1 MKQMKQYRIMKMM
14 RNPLCMMHYALCIA
28 AAALLGSCA
37 DFFEQD
43 SEHVIFSDENHLN
56 SATDTIYSVTGILSK
71 LQVLADRTILLGEV
85 RGDLMDVT
93 EYANSDLRDLAQFN
107 VKDDNRYNKP
117 SDYYAVINNCNYFIA
132 NADTALKNNRN
143 EYIFM
148 KEYAAVKAIRAW
160 TYLQLVLNY
169 GSVPFVTEPILTKQ
183 DAELDYPRYDL
194 AAVCEYF
201 INDLS
206 TIPDRYHR
214 EYPGYGNIRGTDSR
228 FFWFPITVVL
238 GDLNLWLGS
247 ATGSKTAYQQAA
259 LRYYQYINERNGENS
274 AYPISTSLYTYTPGS
289 TTWMSMTSWGSLSAQ
304 ETYNE
309 NSELITMIPC
319 DSIQAEGN
327 YSQLRNLF
335 NSTIDNDY
343 KFSLTPSLNMFTI
356 SESQPHCCVSNSG
369 TSVLYAPQGLSDHR
383 SGDLRLY
390 YFFSEGYSYDRIT
403 SERIETQSIS
413 KYNTRNVHIYR
424 RQMVY
429 FRLAEALN
437 QLGYPRLAFQF
448 LSQGVNNDVLEEEVY
463 PYYSQSD
470 SLWISQLDF
479 PRARYGIFT
488 VEHLVSNRV
497 TGAINT
503 IGMHSRGSGWTPLNE
518 FYQFP
523 DSVEQDGVNV
533 AVPLAEQ
540 QEYVRDLLLTEDAL
554 EFAFE
559 GVRYYDLMRFAMR
572 EPNPGQFLS
581 DRIYNRRG
589 TDNRDAVRSEIKTDL
604 NNPQNWY
611 ISWKGRIGF

>member
-1 MKQMKQYRIMKMM
+1 MKKM

-206 TIPDRYHR
+206 AIPDRYHR

-274 AYPISTSLYTYTPGS
+274 AFPISTSLYTYTPGS

-343 KFSLTPSLNMFTI
+343 KFSLTPSPNMFTI

>member
-1 MKQMKQYRIMKMM
+1 MNTKTSIKGQLIV
-14 RNPLCMMHYALCIA
+14 LSFIICHLSFSVALT
-28 AAALLGSCA
+28 SCS
-37 DFFEQD
+37 DFFDQD
-43 SEHVIFSDENHLN
+43 SEHVIFTDQEHLN
-56 SATDTIYSVTGILSK
+56 NATDSIYSVTGILNK

-85 RGDLMDVT
+85 RGDLIDVT
-93 EYANSDLRDLAQFN
+93 DNANSDLRDLAQFN
-107 VKDDNRYNKP
+107 VKDDNRYNRP

-132 NADTALKNNRN
+132 HADTALKNNRN

-183 DAELDYPRYDL
+183 DAELNYPRYDL

-201 INDLS
+201 INDLAA
-206 TIPDRYHR
+206 IPDRYHR
-214 EYPGYGNIRGTDSR
+214 EYPGYGTIRGTDSR
-228 FFWFPITVVL
+228 FFWFPITLVL

-247 ATGSKTAYQQAA
+247 ATGSVEAYRQAV
-259 LRYYQYINERNGENS
+259 LRYYQYLSERNGQNS
-274 AYPISTSLYTYTPGS
+274 AYPTDICLYTYTPGS
-289 TTWMSMTSWGSLSAQ
+289 TTWLSTTSWGSLSVR
-304 ETYNE
+304 E
-309 NSELITMIPC
+309 NYTADGELITMIPC

-335 NSTIDNDY
+335 NSTVDNDY
-343 KFSLTPSLNMFTI
+343 KFSLTPSQNMFSI
-356 SESQPHCCVSNSG
+356 SESQAHCCVSNSG
-369 TSVLYAPQGLSDHR
+369 TSVLYAPQGLSKHR

-390 YFFSEGYSYDRIT
+390 YFFSEGYRYDRLNN
-403 SERIETQSIS
+403 ERIETQSIG
-413 KYNTRNVHIYR
+413 KYSTRNVHIYR
-424 RQMVY
+424 RQMIY
-429 FRLAEALN
+429 FRMAEALN
-437 QLGYPRLAFQF
+437 QIGYPRMAFQI
-448 LSQGVNNDVLEEEVY
+448 LSQGLNSEVIEDEVY

-479 PRARYGIFT
+479 PRARYGLFT
-488 VEHLVSNRV
+488 VEHLVANRF
-497 TGAINT
+497 TGTINT
-503 IGMHSRGSGWTPLNE
+503 MGMHSRGSGWTPLNE

-540 QEYVRDLLLTEDAL
+540 QAYVRDLLLTEDAL

-559 GVRYYDLMRFAMR
+559 GVRYYDLMRFALR
-572 EPNPGQFLS
+572 EPNPGQFLMEK
-581 DRIYNRRG
+581 IIQRRG
-589 TDNRDAVRSEIKTDL
+589 EDNRDAVRSEIKTDL

-611 ISWKGRIGF
+611 LSWKGRIGY